1 MRQDFRPTQEQL
13 DYLNIDM
20 IPFLEELGCDVNNNE
35 YYIRSIDWYNW
46 DDKPR
51 WFVNIGI
58 FNITDWK
65 QAGYIEVDMKCEAYN
80 GADYPMAIEIIKYA
94 GHGFPCISTRIA
106 KLDTE
111 SEQYIISKIDQ

>member
-65 QAGYIEVDMKCEAYN
+65 QAGYIEVDMDCEAWN
-80 GADYPMAIEIIKYA
+80 GPDHPMGIESVEYA
-94 GHGFPCISTRIA
+94 GHGFPCISTTIA
-106 KLDTE
+106 QLNKET
-111 SEQYIISKIDQ
+111 EQYNIT